1 MPIGIAKEAV
11 RQRVERKQSS
21 WVWKRRV
28 NELGPRPRLS
38 DLYCL
43 QRMSLMPSPIYFL
56 LDSKAA
62 ENSAGWRRDSAFAA
76 LPTQMGDRVR
86 QLERC

>member
-43 QRMSLMPSPIYFL
+43 QRVIDAKPDL
-56 LDSKAA
+56 LFT
-62 ENSAGWRRDSAFAA
+62 R
-76 LPTQMGDRVR
+76 L
-86 QLERC
+86 